1 MTEPERLHRLLD
13 SLRFPP
19 PVDEAAIDALES
31 RVRSSKGPIDLGGRN

>member
-19 PVDEAAIDALES
+19 PVAEAVIDAPRHPGEKFK
-31 RVRSSKGPIDLGGRN
+31 RAH